1 MLSRFAWS
9 RVVLEGLVIV
19 VSILLAF
26 GIDAWWDRRQ
36 AAGRFQETLGS
47 LEVAFV
53 ENVKGID
60 EQLEVS
66 DEFRN
71 YLETFFELS
80 PDEALG
86 LPADVAHE
94 VLTSVH
100 RQVTASLNN
109 EYLAEVV
116 AAADLSSQPI
126 LEAHIAR
133 WRREAFLLRERRAV
147 LVDLEQV
154 MLRASGHH
162 PEMGPHLRGHEGP
175 HPDAAALALL
185 RADPEVVA
193 LANTKALSW
202 SHYRGYFVGMRA
214 ASESILELIR
224 TLRVQ

>member
-1 MLSRFAWS
+1 MANRLPWARI
-9 RVVLEGLVIV
+9 VLEGGVIV

-36 AAGRFQETLGS
+36 AAGRFQATLGS
-47 LEVAFV
+47 LEVAFL
-53 ENVKGID
+53 ENVEGID

-66 DEFRN
+66 DEFRRH
-71 YLETFFELS
+71 LETFFELS
-80 PDEALG
+80 PDEARG
-86 LPADVAHE
+86 LPADVAHQ

-116 AAADLSSQPI
+116 AAADLSSQPD

-202 SHYRGYFVGMRA
+202 AHYRGYFVGMKA
-214 ASESILELIR
+214 ESESVLEIIR
-224 TLRVQ
+224 TLRAQ